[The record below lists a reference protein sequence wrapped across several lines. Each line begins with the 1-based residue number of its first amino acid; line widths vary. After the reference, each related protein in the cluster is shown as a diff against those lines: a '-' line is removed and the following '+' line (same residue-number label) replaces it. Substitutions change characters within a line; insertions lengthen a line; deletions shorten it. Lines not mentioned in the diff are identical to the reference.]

1 MADESTVDVGGE
13 LVWNWNVMDYGTRYN
28 LASYLSKER
37 SAEAAT
43 AVIKKALK
51 AADAPPKTITTDKW
65 RSYLQ
70 PVKKLMPDTTHVLS
84 QGIRAEINN
93 NRSERL
99 QGTFRQR
106 TKTLRGVENME
117 TGQRYL
123 DGWVLQY
130 NLFREHE
137 SLGYKTPGEKARV
150 NAPFT
155 EWADVVRVATAAP
168 PIDLPKRK
176 RPRVELPKVKFAS
189 ARPGRSAPFIPSGA
203 HKGMPKGLRP
213 KPPRPP

>member
-1 MADESTVDVGGE
+1 
-13 LVWNWNVMDYGTRYN
+13 
-28 LASYLSKER
+28 
-37 SAEAAT
+37 
-43 AVIKKALK
+43 
-51 AADAPPKTITTDKW
+51 
-65 RSYLQ
+65 
-70 PVKKLMPDTTHVLS
+70 MPDTTHVLS

-106 TKTLRGVENME
+106 TKTLRGLENME

-168 PIDLPKRK
+168 PVDLPKRK
-176 RPRVELPKVKFAS
+176 RPKVELPKVKFAS

-203 HKGMPKGLRP
+203 HKGMPKGLRS